1 MADAPA
7 PAAGGEAPKIPGSER
22 VVNPTTVLLLGLF
35 TCGIYPLYW
44 MWLRVKEMNEY
55 LGKQQVNPMF
65 VFPGC
70 ICGPVLIYALWL
82 YVNGIPEMQKKAGI
96 TDAKDEKILHLILM
110 ILLSPVGMYM
120 IQQRLNELWAKAGV
134 K

>member
-7 PAAGGEAPKIPGSER
+7 PAAGGAAPKIPGSEK
-22 VVNPTTVLLLGLF
+22 VVNPTTVLILGF
-35 TCGIYPLYW
+35 VTCGLYCLYW

-70 ICGPVLIYALWL
+70 ICYPVFWYASWL
-82 YVNGIPEMQKKAGI
+82 YVNGLPEMQKKAGLE
-96 TDAKDEKILHLILM
+96 AKDEKVMQIVLLIL
-110 ILLSPVGMYM
+110 LAPVGQYM
-120 IQQRLNELWAKAGV
+120 IQQKLNEIWAKTGAA
-134 K
+134 

>member
-7 PAAGGEAPKIPGSER
+7 PAAGGAAPKIPGSER

-44 MWLRVKEMNEY
+44 LWLRVKEMNEY

-70 ICGPVLIYALWL
+70 LCYFVVLYAAWL

-96 TDAKDEKILHLILM
+96 EAKDEKVLQAVLLILVM
-110 ILLSPVGMYM
+110 PVGMYV
-120 IQQRLNELWAKAGV
+120 IQQKLNEIWAKAGLS
-134 K
+134 

>member
-7 PAAGGEAPKIPGSER
+7 AGSAPKIPGSEK

-44 MWLRVKEMNEY
+44 LWLRTKEMNEY
-55 LGKQQVNPMF
+55 LGKQVINPMF

-70 ICGPVLIYALWL
+70 LCFPLIYYVFWL
-82 YVNGIPEMQKKAGI
+82 YANGLPEMQKKAGI
-96 TDAKDEKILHLILM
+96 EPKDEKILHF
-110 ILLSPVGMYM
+110 LLLFFVMPVGMYM
-120 IQQRLNELWAKAGV
+120 IQQKLNELWAKAGV
-134 K
+134 S

>member
-7 PAAGGEAPKIPGSER
+7 AGAAPKIPGSER

-44 MWLRVKEMNEY
+44 LWLRTKEMNEY
-55 LGKQQVNPMF
+55 LGKQVINPMF

-70 ICGPVLIYALWL
+70 LCFPLIYYVFWL
-82 YVNGIPEMQKKAGI
+82 YANNLPEMQKKAGI
-96 TDAKDEKILHLILM
+96 TDAKDEKIIHF
-110 ILLSPVGMYM
+110 LLLFFVMPVGMYM
-120 IQQRLNELWAKAGV
+120 IQQKLNELWAKAGV
-134 K
+134 S

>member
-7 PAAGGEAPKIPGSER
+7 AGAAPQIPGSEK
-22 VVNPTTVLLLGLF
+22 VVNPTTVLILGF
-35 TCGIYPLYW
+35 VTCGLYGLYW
-44 MWLRVKEMNEY
+44 MWIRVKEMNEY

-70 ICGPVLIYALWL
+70 ICGPVVLYAMWL
-82 YVNGIPEMQKKAGI
+82 YVNGFPEMQKKAGI

-110 ILLSPVGMYM
+110 VLLSPVGMYM
-120 IQQRLNELWAKAGV
+120 VQQRLNELWAKAGV

>member
-7 PAAGGEAPKIPGSER
+7 GGAAPAPKIPGSER

-35 TCGIYPLYW
+35 TCGIYPIYW

-55 LGKQQVNPMF
+55 LGKQQVNPML

-70 ICGPVLIYALWL
+70 ICFLAVLYGAWL
-82 YVNGIPEMQKKAGI
+82 YVNGIPEMQKKAGVE
-96 TDAKDEKILHLILM
+96 AKDEKVLHM
-110 ILLSPVGMYM
+110 VLLVLVMPVGMYM
-120 IQQRLNELWAKAGV
+120 IQQKLNEIWAKAGLS
-134 K
+134 